1 MQNAR
6 AGFYN
11 RGEIK
16 MYYVYSTLANDV
28 RYAKYRDQHPGQSG
42 PAIIEHEVLINGK
55 VGVANKHVIT
65 PRGAVTSVN
74 DEDYEILK
82 DNYSFK
88 EHIKEGH
95 ILVEKKQEDVEKVIA
110 RMKKRDNSAPITPD
124 DFQESHESDPIPKGV
139 KRKRG

>member
-1 MQNAR
+1 
-6 AGFYN
+6 
-11 RGEIK
+11 

-28 RYAKYRDQHPGQSG
+28 RYAKYRDQNPGQSG
-42 PAIIEHEVLINGK
+42 PAVIEHEVLINGK
-55 VGVANKHVIT
+55 VGVANKNLIT
-65 PRGAVTSVN
+65 PRGAITSVN

-95 ILVEKKQEDVEKVIA
+95 ILVEKKQEDVEKVIT
-110 RMKKRDNSAPITPD
+110 RMKKRDNSAPITPE
-124 DFQESHESDPIPKGV
+124 DFHESHESDPIPKGV